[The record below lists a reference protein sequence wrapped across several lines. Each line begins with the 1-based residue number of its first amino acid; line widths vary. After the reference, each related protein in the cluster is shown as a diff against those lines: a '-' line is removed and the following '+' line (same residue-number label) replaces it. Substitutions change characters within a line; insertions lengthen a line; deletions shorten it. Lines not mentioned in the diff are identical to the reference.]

1 MLGEILLE
9 IGSLKEEEL
18 VHLLSLTLLICLK
31 KNIKYYA
38 VEYNLLKSSDSF

>member
-18 VHLLSLTLLICLK
+18 VHLLSLTLLIYL
-31 KNIKYYA
+31 IEKYKI
-38 VEYNLLKSSDSF
+38 LCS